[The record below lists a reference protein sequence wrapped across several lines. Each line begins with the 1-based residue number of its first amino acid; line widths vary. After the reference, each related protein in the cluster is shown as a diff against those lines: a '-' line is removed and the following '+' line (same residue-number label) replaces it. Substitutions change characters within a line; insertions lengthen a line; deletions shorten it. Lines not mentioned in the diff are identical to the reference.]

1 MPDPSK
7 IDATRLLK
15 LVADGDP
22 KAASELLPMLYAELR
37 RMAEGQ
43 MRGQRSDHTLQPTAL
58 VHEAWMRLVDHDGR
72 DFPSRSHFFALAAK
86 AMRSILV
93 DHARR
98 RGAQKRGGKADRLPL
113 DDNVALTEEDNQAI
127 LDLDNALE
135 RLAEFDPE
143 LARVVE
149 LRFFGG
155 MSSEEAGEAL
165 GVSGRTVER
174 SWRTARAWLLSNMT
188 GDDDA

>member
-1 MPDPSK
+1 MSDSPQ
-7 IDATRLLK
+7 IDATRLLR
-15 LVADGDP
+15 LVSQGDE
-22 KAASELLPMLYAELR
+22 KAASELLPLLYSELR

-43 MRGQRSDHTLQPTAL
+43 MRSQRSDHTLQPTAL
-58 VHEAWMRLVDHDGR
+58 VHEAWMRLVDQDANS
-72 DFPSRSHFFALAAK
+72 FPSRSHFFALAAK

-113 DDNVALTEEDNQAI
+113 DDDVALTEEDNQAI
-127 LDLDNALE
+127 VDLDVALSK
-135 RLAEFDPE
+135 LADFDSE

-155 MSSEEAGEAL
+155 MTSEETGEVL
-165 GVSGRTVER
+165 GVSSRTVER
-174 SWRTARAWLLSNMT
+174 SWRTARAWLLANMT
-188 GDDDA
+188 GDDEP